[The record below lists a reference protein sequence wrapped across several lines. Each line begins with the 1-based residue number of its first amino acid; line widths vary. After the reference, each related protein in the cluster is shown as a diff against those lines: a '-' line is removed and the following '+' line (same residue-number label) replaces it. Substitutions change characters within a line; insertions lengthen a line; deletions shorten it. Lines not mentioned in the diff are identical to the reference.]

1 MSGSD
6 TQAHPHGRDIA
17 TGVVAMVFGGLYRQQ
32 AHSIENSLLSDAVG
46 AGGVPGAIGGLML
59 LVGAGLT
66 AKALW
71 NLWRAPVPEDGPPN
85 WPRHR
90 MALSLLAVLA
100 AYVAA
105 LPVLGYLLAMPLLM
119 AGVAWLAGA
128 RAHRTVLLV
137 AAVGGPL
144 LWFTFDRVLQVRL
157 PAGLL
162 GA

>member
-1 MSGSD
+1 MSESNPPD
-6 TQAHPHGRDIA
+6 HPHGRDIA
-17 TGVVAMVFGGLYRQQ
+17 TGVLAMVFGGLYRQQ
-32 AHSIENSLLSDAVG
+32 AHRIENSLLSDAVG

-59 LVGAGLT
+59 LAGAGLL
-66 AKALW
+66 AKG
-71 NLWRAPVPEDGPPN
+71 LWRMWKAPVPEVGMPN
-85 WPRHR
+85 WPTHR

-100 AYVAA
+100 TYVVA

-119 AGVAWLAGA
+119 AGIAWLAGA
-128 RAHRTVLLV
+128 RTHRTVLLV

-162 GA
+162 GT